1 MFGHVES
8 NIFVTCNISDED
20 DDDEEEEVFS
30 VEEGNKDRRAFE
42 LESRNRTMIGRSCL
56 NTSSLSLRTCKKRER
71 SLYVFFV
78 VRSGN
83 TKSVKNKKQKR
94 VCKYVQH
101 D

>member
-71 SLYVFFV
+71 EVCVFFFV
-78 VRSGN
+78 VR
-83 TKSVKNKKQKR
+83 R
-94 VCKYVQH
+94 VETQRV
-101 D
+101 

>member
-56 NTSSLSLRTCKKRER
+56 NTSSLSLRTCKRE
-71 SLYVFFV
+71 
-78 VRSGN
+78 
-83 TKSVKNKKQKR
+83 
-94 VCKYVQH
+94 VCRLWFEEL
-101 D
+101 

>member
-71 SLYVFFV
+71 ILCFFFV
-78 VRSGN
+78 VR
-83 TKSVKNKKQKR
+83 R
-94 VCKYVQH
+94 VETQRV
-101 D
+101 

>member
-71 SLYVFFV
+71 SLCFFFV
-78 VRSGN
+78 VR
-83 TKSVKNKKQKR
+83 R
-94 VCKYVQH
+94 VETQRV
-101 D
+101 

>member
-8 NIFVTCNISDED
+8 NIFVTCNISDEA

-71 SLYVFFV
+71 SLCFFFV
-78 VRSGN
+78 VR
-83 TKSVKNKKQKR
+83 R
-94 VCKYVQH
+94 VETQRV
-101 D
+101 

>member
-42 LESRNRTMIGRSCL
+42 LESRNRTMTGRSCL
-56 NTSSLSLRTCKKRER
+56 NTSSLSLRTCKRE
-71 SLYVFFV
+71 
-78 VRSGN
+78 
-83 TKSVKNKKQKR
+83 
-94 VCKYVQH
+94 VCH
-101 D
+101 FWFEEL